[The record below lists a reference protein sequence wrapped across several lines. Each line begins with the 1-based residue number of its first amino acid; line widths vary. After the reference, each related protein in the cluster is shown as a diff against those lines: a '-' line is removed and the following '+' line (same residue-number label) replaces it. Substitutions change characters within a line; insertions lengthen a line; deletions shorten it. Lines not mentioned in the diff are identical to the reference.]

1 MSLRGVDGLLSGTL
15 ALSPVVT
22 LRFLLVPPTLTPLP
36 LHVLSAHALERAIP
50 RCASRYTI
58 ETHNSPKKD
67 PPQSP
72 AMGKHSYGV
81 ILDAGSSGTR
91 VYVYNWKN
99 AASARASA
107 SSQELDRLPKIKTDK
122 KWRKKVHPGVSTFG
136 ERPEDIG
143 PEHLAP
149 LVEFAL
155 GIVPADEVENTPIF
169 LLATAGMRLLPEH
182 QRVQVLDN
190 ICGYFQIYTK
200 FQLPDCD
207 LHVQVIPGETE
218 GLYGWIAANYL
229 LGGFDDADAHAHGNG
244 HHTYGFL
251 DMGGASAQIAFAP
264 NATETEKHA
273 EDLKLLRLRKVNGE
287 SLEHKVF
294 VTTWLGFGA
303 NEARRRYVEGLLEAY
318 PGSKELPDPCLPVGL
333 LATISGEEL
342 DDDSPALTG
351 KEPHLIGTGKFPEC
365 LKRTYPLL
373 EKDVP
378 CEDEPC
384 LLNGIHTPAID
395 FKVNHFVG
403 VSEYWHT
410 THEIFSMAH
419 KDKAYDFHTY
429 QKQVTELCSRDWED
443 LEDDIE
449 DKKWGK
455 KVDEKTVEE
464 VCFKASWLIN
474 MLHDGIGVPRVGLET
489 GKEIGDGPS
498 NTTHSVIDSAKD
510 RGFLDPFQAIDK
522 IDGTEVSWTLGKMV
536 LYASSQ
542 MPAAEEETLAV
553 GFGSNIPGNKIP
565 ADFQYPSTALPLLG
579 NNTNGDE
586 DISSQDWHDRILQS
600 SYSRSGPGI
609 FIFVIILAL
618 AAYLLCGRDRRASL
632 ASKLFGRNNGTKRSK
647 PGSSFASKFF
657 GGPSGPSY
665 ERVLEAGPDDTD
677 SDGFELT
684 AMSDDEPKSSANR
697 PSDSS
702 STAEPPRTGRTSG
715 WATPAN
721 RALSPDFSRGSPK
734 HKGYFDVPAGAGS
747 AAGNGLG
754 ITAFEREGLVVRTD
768 SREKLSAAGSVSRSR
783 TPGSARTPL
792 KGNFD

>member
-1 MSLRGVDGLLSGTL
+1 
-15 ALSPVVT
+15 
-22 LRFLLVPPTLTPLP
+22 
-36 LHVLSAHALERAIP
+36 
-50 RCASRYTI
+50 
-58 ETHNSPKKD
+58 
-67 PPQSP
+67 
-72 AMGKHSYGV
+72 MGKYSYGV

-99 AASARASA
+99 AANARDSASA
-107 SSQELDRLPKIKTDK
+107 KELQSLPRIETKK

-136 ERPEDIG
+136 EKPEDVG

-149 LVEFAL
+149 LVDFAL
-155 GIVPADEVENTPIF
+155 DIVPEDEVANTPIF
-169 LLATAGMRLLPEH
+169 LLATAGMRLLPEY
-182 QRVQVLDN
+182 QRSQVLDN
-190 ICGYFQIYTK
+190 ICGYFQKNTR
-200 FQLPDCD
+200 FQLPDCG

-229 LGGFDDADAHAHGNG
+229 LGGFDAPDEHAHGNG

-264 NATETEKHA
+264 NATETENHA
-273 EDLKLLRLRKVNGE
+273 EDLKLLRLRKVDGE

-303 NEARRRYVEGLLEAY
+303 NEARRRYVESLLEAY
-318 PGSKELPDPCLPVGL
+318 PDSKELPDPCLPVGL

-342 DDDSPALTG
+342 DSDSSALSG
-351 KEPHLIGTGKFPEC
+351 KEPHLVGTGKFAEC

-395 FKVNHFVG
+395 FNVNHFVG

-410 THEIFSMAH
+410 THEIFSMSH

-429 QKQVTELCSRDWED
+429 QKQVTELCSRDWD
-443 LEDDIE
+443 DIEDDVE

-455 KVDEKTVEE
+455 KVDEKTLEE

-489 GKEIGDGPS
+489 GKEIDDGIS
-498 NTTHSVIDSAKD
+498 NKTHSVIDSAKD

-522 IDGTEVSWTLGKMV
+522 VDGTEVSWTLGKMV

-542 MPAAEEETLAV
+542 MPAADDEVLAV
-553 GFGSNIPGNKIP
+553 GFGSNSPGVIVP
-565 ADFQYPSTALPLLG
+565 SDFQYPSSRLPPIG
-579 NNTNGDE
+579 NTTDVDGDV
-586 DISSQDWHDRILQS
+586 SAQDWHDRLLNS
-600 SYSRSGPGI
+600 SYSRRAPGI
-609 FIFVIILAL
+609 LIFLLILAL

-632 ASKLFGRNNGTKRSK
+632 KSKLFGRHAGSRRPK
-647 PGSSFASKFF
+647 PGSSFSSKLF
-657 GGPSGPSY
+657 GTSSGPSY
-665 ERVLEAGPDDTD
+665 ERVLEAGAED
-677 SDGFELT
+677 SDSEGLELSPMT
-684 AMSDDEPKSSANR
+684 DDDNASNR
-697 PSDSS
+697 PSDSFD
-702 STAEPPRTGRTSG
+702 PPRTGRTSG

-721 RALSPDFSRGSPK
+721 RGLSPDFSRGSPK
-734 HKGYFDVPAGAGS
+734 HKGYFETTPTGVAAS
-747 AAGNGLG
+747 ANGLG
-754 ITAFEREGLVVRTD
+754 ITAFERGGLVVRTD
-768 SREKLSAAGSVSRSR
+768 SREKLAGGSLSRSR
-783 TPGSARTPL
+783 TPGSGRTPL
-792 KGNFD
+792 KESVD